1 MTNGALRIT
10 ALIKK
15 ESLQIIR
22 DPSSII
28 IAFILPLIFLV
39 LFGYG
44 ISLDIDN
51 LKIGVVNESSSP
63 EANDLFITFVNSKYF
78 KVIFAKDRSELEQKV
93 TSGKLNALVVIP
105 YDFAKKVH
113 IGKGQYIQALICG
126 SESNTAEL
134 TLNYIEGAIRIWL
147 MKKGIKNKEPLTS
160 LVDIESRVWF
170 NEEAE
175 SRSALLPGSIALIMT
190 LIGTM
195 LTSLVIARE
204 WERGTME
211 ALLATPVNA
220 FEFLLGKFIPYFFLG
235 MIAMGMVTAVSTLL
249 IGVPFRGS
257 LFVLIAATSI
267 YLCAALGLGLLISTL
282 TRNQLVA
289 TQISLILGYLP
300 SLLLSGIV
308 FEVKSM
314 PFWIRMLAYCTPPL
328 YFVSTLQTL
337 FLVGNVWRLII
348 PDMLLVSLF
357 GLAFLSAT
365 IVKTKGSLDD
375 V

>member
-1 MTNGALRIT
+1 M
-10 ALIKK
+10 
-15 ESLQIIR
+15 Q
-22 DPSSII
+22 
-28 IAFILPLIFLV
+28 
-39 LFGYG
+39 
-44 ISLDIDN
+44 
-51 LKIGVVNESSSP
+51 
-63 EANDLFITFVNSKYF
+63 
-78 KVIFAKDRSELEQKV
+78 
-93 TSGKLNALVVIP
+93 
-105 YDFAKKVH
+105 
-113 IGKGQYIQALICG
+113 
-126 SESNTAEL
+126 
-134 TLNYIEGAIRIWL
+134 
-147 MKKGIKNKEPLTS
+147 KGIKNKEPLTS
-160 LVDIESRVWF
+160 LVDIESRVWI

-235 MIAMGMVTAVSTLL
+235 MMAMGMVTAVSTLL

-348 PDMLLVSLF
+348 PNMLLVSLF

>member
-1 MTNGALRIT
+1 MSKRGLRVI

-28 IAFILPLIFLV
+28 MAFILPLIFLV

-63 EANDLFITFVNSKYF
+63 EANDLLMSFVNSKYF
-78 KVIFAKDRSELEQKV
+78 KVTFAKDRKELEEKV
-93 TSGKLNALVVIP
+93 ISGKLNALIIIP

-113 IGKGQYIQALICG
+113 TGKGIDVQALICG

-134 TLNYIEGAIRIWL
+134 TLNYVEGVVGIWL
-147 MKKGIKNKEPLTS
+147 MQKGIKNERPLTN
-160 LVDIESRVWF
+160 LVNIESRVWF
-170 NEEAE
+170 NEEMK
-175 SRSALLPGSIALIMT
+175 SRSSLLPGSIALIMT

-195 LTSLVIARE
+195 LTSLVVARE

-211 ALLATPVNA
+211 ALLATPINA
-220 FEFLLGKFIPYFFLG
+220 FEFLLGKFVPYFLLG

-249 IGVPFRGS
+249 MGVPFRGS
-257 LFVLIAATSI
+257 VIVLVVASSI
-267 YLCAALGLGLLISTL
+267 YLCTALGLGLLISTL

-314 PFWIRMLAYCTPPL
+314 PFLIRILSHCTPPL
-328 YFVSTLQTL
+328 YFVSTLQSL
-337 FLVGNVWRLII
+337 FLAGNIWALII
-348 PDMLLVSLF
+348 PNMIVVSLF
-357 GLAFLSAT
+357 GFVFLSAT
-365 IVKTKGSLDD
+365 IIKTKGSLDD